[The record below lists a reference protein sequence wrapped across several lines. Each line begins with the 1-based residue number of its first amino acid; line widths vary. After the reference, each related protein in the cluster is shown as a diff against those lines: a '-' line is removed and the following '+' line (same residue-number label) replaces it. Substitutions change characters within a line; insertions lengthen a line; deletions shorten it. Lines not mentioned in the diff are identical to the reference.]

1 MRPYGSNPRRDHA
14 GGRGD
19 QTSPWIPPMDGGDG
33 GRGVGGIGNLADRLS
48 GLGLGDGPDESLY
61 QVMKAVE
68 DAENTIMQQVSWS
81 FSQIAQRAER
91 CLVFRCGLI

>member
-81 FSQIAQRAER
+81 FSQISAGIVI
-91 CLVFRCGLI
+91 LLLTI